1 MKADILTT
9 SDHEISDEI
18 ANLEKYAQK
27 GEQPPLCKGYE
38 ILVNRKIVVIYDPY
52 PTGREILSKAEFV
65 PPEEYTLRMII
76 LGSRPKKIGLDEKV
90 DLTMKGIEKFKVLPR
105 DQTEG

>member
-1 MKADILTT
+1 MKTEILTIF
-9 SDHEISDEI
+9 DHEISDEI
-18 ANLEKYAQK
+18 ANLEECAHK

-38 ILVNRKIVVIYDPY
+38 ILVNRKLVVIYDPY

-65 PPEEYTLRMII
+65 PPEDYTLRVII
-76 LGSRPKKIGLDEKV
+76 LGLRPKKIGLDEKV
-90 DLTMKGIEKFKVLPR
+90 DLTTKGIEKFKVLPR

>member
-1 MKADILTT
+1 MKTNILTT
-9 SDHEISDEI
+9 SDNEISDEI
-18 ANLEKYAQK
+18 ANLEKYARK

-38 ILVNRKIVVIYDPY
+38 ILVNRKLVVMYNSY
-52 PTGREILSKAEFV
+52 PTGRDILSKAEFV
-65 PPEEYTLRMII
+65 PPEDYTLRVVI